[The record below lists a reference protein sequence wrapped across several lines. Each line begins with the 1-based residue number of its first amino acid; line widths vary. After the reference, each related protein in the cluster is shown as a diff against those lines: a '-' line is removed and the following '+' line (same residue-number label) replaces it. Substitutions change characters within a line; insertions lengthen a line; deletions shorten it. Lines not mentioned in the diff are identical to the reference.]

1 MPAFNPVTVPLG
13 GAEPLLGSWIRILL
27 SGARERAVWWGA
39 RGRPIW
45 LVESVSDAD
54 LERVH
59 DPLMSPL
66 VWDLGHIAA
75 FEDLW
80 VSGRGTGMRPLR
92 PDLME
97 VYDATETPRA
107 HRGDLPYLRRGD
119 ALDFMERVRERALLV
134 LDGMDLAPGLGD

>member
-1 MPAFNPVTVPLG
+1 MPAFDPVTAPLG
-13 GAEPLLGSWIRILL
+13 GVEPLLGSWIRILL
-27 SGARERAVWWGA
+27 SEARERTM
-39 RGRPIW
+39 W
-45 LVESVSDAD
+45 LVEPIGDAD

-59 DPLMSPL
+59 DSLMSPL

-80 VSGRGTGMRPLR
+80 VSGRGTGMAPLR

-107 HRGDLPYLRRGD
+107 GRGDLPYLRRGGGRPD
-119 ALDFMERVRERALLV
+119 LERLPPRAP
-134 LDGMDLAPGLGD
+134 PG